1 LFSEN
6 ESVSTWIQVNASLV
20 EDIVSQVCMY
30 SPHATLI
37 ICTQPNELMTYVAW
51 RVSQFPSERILGL
64 GASVETA
71 YAHKTI
77 RDQTENIHG
86 RVNGFFILG
95 NGRPS
100 DSCATVFTNHLT
112 INGICCSDIMTNQ
125 VENKIME
132 NQSISKQRKFKDWDL
147 VKILEDNGTIYSD
160 ISRRLPIITD
170 LISRQKTAIKYL
182 LSNCPI
188 SHSKPKPQRSIE
200 ISLTTKPYSNWT
212 EAMLIVHIIR
222 ALINNNEFQSNFAV
236 NIAPMNNSNDVF
248 INYPTILGSSH
259 GVIKYMFP
267 FRQAQ
272 NLLQQRSFLIPY
284 EKFQRKIRRLKSKD

>member
-20 EDIVSQVCMY
+20 EDVVSQVCMY

-51 RVSQFPSERILGL
+51 RVSRFPSERILGL

-95 NGRPS
+95 NGRTS

-112 INGICCSDIMTNQ
+112 INGIYCSDIMTNQ
-125 VENKIME
+125 VENKTMK
-132 NQSISKQRKFKDWDL
+132 NQSISKQRKLKDWDL
-147 VKILEDNGTIYSD
+147 VKILEDNGTIYSE
-160 ISRRLPIITD
+160 ISRRLSIITD
-170 LISRQKTAIKYL
+170 LI
-182 LSNCPI
+182 
-188 SHSKPKPQRSIE
+188 
-200 ISLTTKPYSNWT
+200 
-212 EAMLIVHIIR
+212 
-222 ALINNNEFQSNFAV
+222 
-236 NIAPMNNSNDVF
+236 
-248 INYPTILGSSH
+248 
-259 GVIKYMFP
+259 
-267 FRQAQ
+267 
-272 NLLQQRSFLIPY
+272 
-284 EKFQRKIRRLKSKD
+284 